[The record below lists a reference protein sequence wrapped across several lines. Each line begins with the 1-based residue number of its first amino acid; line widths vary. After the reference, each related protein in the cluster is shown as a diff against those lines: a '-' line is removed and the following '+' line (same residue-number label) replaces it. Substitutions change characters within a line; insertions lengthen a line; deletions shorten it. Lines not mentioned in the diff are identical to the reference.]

1 MAKQKAHI
9 ASTNCSREEFKFESR
24 WSSLRKRW
32 RLRDASCVR
41 RVSSTGKDELAW
53 LSVLRRSRDTERTF
67 AASRDDSWSL
77 SSRDTHDLHFCNK
90 SICAAMARPPDPAKC
105 CQPLSS
111 DFLGPNC
118 TLIRLLLLQPC
129 NGLTCLFYSV

>member
-9 ASTNCSREEFKFESR
+9 ASINCSREEFKLESR

-32 RLRDASCVR
+32 RLRDANCVR

-67 AASRDDSWSL
+67 AASRDDS
-77 SSRDTHDLHFCNK
+77 
-90 SICAAMARPPDPAKC
+90 
-105 CQPLSS
+105 
-111 DFLGPNC
+111 
-118 TLIRLLLLQPC
+118 
-129 NGLTCLFYSV
+129 